1 MKNDRAVMA
10 IPAAMALACAAQA
23 HAAEGATPLH
33 AEDIRP
39 FAGKSLEGTVRELA
53 DREEIRQLVAVYAQR
68 VNHGHGIADLF
79 TEDAVWT
86 MREPGQTEVR
96 EIRGMAALKA
106 AFSSFKADIG
116 YPAPMIHN
124 IVIAIDGDTARAVS
138 MNDLWSSADGKL
150 YHAWGN
156 YEDTFRR
163 VGGKWLFSRRD
174 MTFTHRIDAPAG
186 KN

>member
-1 MKNDRAVMA
+1 
-10 IPAAMALACAAQA
+10 MALACTAQA
-23 HAAEGATPLH
+23 HAAGSQPIH
-33 AEDIRP
+33 AQDIRP
-39 FAGKSLEGTVRELA
+39 FAGKSLEAQVQELA

-79 TEDAVWT
+79 TDDAVWT
-86 MREPGQTEVR
+86 MREPGSDEVR
-96 EIRGMAALKA
+96 EIAGIDALTA

-124 IVIAIDGDTARAVS
+124 IVIAVEGDTARAIS
-138 MNDLWSSADGKL
+138 MNDLWSSADGKS

-174 MTFTHRIDAPAG
+174 MTFAHRIAVPEG
-186 KN
+186 KD